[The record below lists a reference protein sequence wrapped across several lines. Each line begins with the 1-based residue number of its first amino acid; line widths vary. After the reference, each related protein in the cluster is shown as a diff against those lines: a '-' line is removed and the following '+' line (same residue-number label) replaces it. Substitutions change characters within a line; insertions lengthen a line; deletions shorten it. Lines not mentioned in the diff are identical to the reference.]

1 MKPLIT
7 WLTLSTVKKN
17 LLLLGIL
24 LAFILFLFR
33 DILLNRHFLFGSDFV
48 AFYLGM
54 KQFLFTEIH
63 THHSLPF
70 WNPYIYSGMPYWAH
84 FESTIF
90 YPLGFLFWLIS
101 PERAFG
107 FTVLF
112 HLLLG
117 CVLMHLLSKSFFS
130 SPWAGFVAS
139 AVFVLNNFLMATLY
153 DGQMHRIF
161 CYVWIPLI
169 LYLLNKALN
178 SPSLWF
184 YGSLAGAAWG
194 AQILAG
200 APQDAFYT
208 FLAASLFLA
217 WNLKH
222 PLKSARHNPRV
233 FLLLVLLFCLGS
245 GLAAI
250 QLLPA
255 FEFMGQSVRASLGR
269 YDLITQGSYPP
280 EALITAFLPR
290 FFGNYV
296 NAEYWVSGV
305 PWSIPFY
312 NLYVGILPLFLL
324 LFLTRDHLG
333 HGRILGFSVSLA
345 LIALVLALGSHTPVY
360 QWVSILPGFD
370 KIRAPAK
377 IIMLW
382 AFAMALLAGKGMD
395 DLLRMGEKSLRRRG
409 CMALCCSL
417 LLAGLNLFFLFDP
430 SLVLRIFSPFIL
442 AEAIPSMMSHA
453 RDIILSE
460 FHRMVLISLFLVLLF
475 FVLIRLRRHRSQ
487 GFILFLMSGI
497 LVLDLGHMNWGAV
510 RYKDE
515 VYDWTLQAKTGL
527 DSTIGKDR
535 ELYRVGSFEFGM
547 GPNIEMVMGYQTVGG
562 YTPFFLQR
570 YYEYINFYTEGHL
583 PEAWVYFFYGR
594 HPKTR
599 LMDLLNLKYE
609 ILYDQGSYTIRSTG
623 LPRAFL
629 VPGHDVVERS
639 EVLSRLT
646 HPDFDPK
653 KTVLFEKEDEPL
665 GLRPQASS
673 EPGPP
678 GLARILSYRPDRLV
692 METDSPAFRYLF
704 LSEILYPGW
713 KAFIDG
719 QPTRILRGN
728 YLFRVL
734 ELPEGRH
741 QVHLE
746 FDPWTIKA
754 GTGITL
760 LTAAMILAMPIF
772 RRLKKKALCS

>member
-1 MKPLIT
+1 MTK
-7 WLTLSTVKKN
+7 LTLSSVKKN
-17 LLLLGIL
+17 LLLSGIL

-48 AFYLGM
+48 AFYLGL

-63 THHSLPF
+63 TRQSLPF
-70 WNPYIYSGMPYWAH
+70 WNPYTYSGMPFWAH

-90 YPLGFLFWLIS
+90 YPLGLLFWLLS

-107 FTVLF
+107 LTVLF

-117 CVLMHLLSKSFFS
+117 SVLMHLLSKSFYA
-130 SPWAGFVAS
+130 SPWASFVAS
-139 AVFVLNNFLMATLY
+139 AVFILNTFLMATLY

-161 CYVWIPLI
+161 CYIWIPLI
-169 LYLLNKALN
+169 LYLLNKALT
-178 SPSLWF
+178 SPSPWF

-194 AQILAG
+194 TQILAG

-217 WNLKH
+217 WNLKRPRKAAH
-222 PLKSARHNPRV
+222 HNAKV
-233 FLLLVLLFCLGS
+233 ISILVLLFFAGS
-245 GLAAI
+245 GLAAV

-296 NAEYWVSGV
+296 NADYWVSGV

-324 LFLTRDHLG
+324 LFLTRDPSDRS
-333 HGRILGFSVSLA
+333 RILQFSASLA
-345 LIALVLALGSHTPVY
+345 LLALVLALGSHTPVY
-360 QWVSILPGFD
+360 RWVSILPGFD

-382 AFAMALLAGKGMD
+382 AFALALLAGKGMD
-395 DLLRMGEKSLRRRG
+395 DLIRLEDKSLRRRG
-409 CMALCCSL
+409 CIALCCSL
-417 LLAGLNLFFLFDP
+417 LLAGLSLFFLYDP
-430 SLVLRIFSPFIL
+430 SFVLRVFSPFIL
-442 AEAIPSMMSHA
+442 AEAIPDMMSHA
-453 RDIILSE
+453 ADVMLKE
-460 FHRMVLISLFLVLLF
+460 FHRMVFLSLVLVVLF
-475 FVLIRLRRHRSQ
+475 FLLIRLRHHRSR
-487 GFILFLMSGI
+487 GIIFFAMSVI
-497 LVLDLGHMNWGAV
+497 LVLDLGHVNWGAV

-515 VYDWTLQAKTGL
+515 VYDWMLQAKTGL
-527 DSTIGKDR
+527 DNTIGKDR
-535 ELYRVGSFEFGM
+535 ELFRVGSFEFGM

-562 YTPFFLQR
+562 YTPFFLHR

-594 HPKTR
+594 HPRTR

-609 ILYDQGSYTIRSTG
+609 ILYDQGSYTLRNTC
-623 LPRAFL
+623 LPRVFL
-629 VPGHDVVERS
+629 VPEHDVLERS
-639 EVLSRLT
+639 EILHRLIQ
-646 HPDFDPK
+646 PDFDPK

-665 GLRPQASS
+665 GLRPQASP
-673 EPGPP
+673 EAGPP
-678 GLARILSYRPDRLV
+678 GLARILSYRPDRLAI
-692 METDSPAFRYLF
+692 ETDTPSFRYLF
-704 LSEILYPGW
+704 LSEMFYPGW

-734 ELPEGRH
+734 EISAGRH
-741 QVHLE
+741 QVLLE
-746 FDPWTIKA
+746 FDPWTIRA
-754 GTGITL
+754 GTGISL
-760 LTAAMILAMPIF
+760 LTALLILTLPVF
-772 RRLKKKALCS
+772 RRLKRKSSRP